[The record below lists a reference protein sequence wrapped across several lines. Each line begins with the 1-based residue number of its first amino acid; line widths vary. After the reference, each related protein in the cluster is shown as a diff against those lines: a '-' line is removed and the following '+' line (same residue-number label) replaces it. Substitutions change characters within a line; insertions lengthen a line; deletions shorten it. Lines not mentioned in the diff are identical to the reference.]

1 MERARARMVA
11 ISAVVWVAAIAV
23 SFTWDWIEAGR
34 TGKMFAETEARSA
47 FNKDLV
53 YRRWAA
59 GQGGVYVPPTDRTPP
74 NPYLAHIPDR
84 DVVTTDGK
92 RLTLMNPAYMTR
104 QVHELGREQ
113 YGARG
118 HITSLRPIRPGN
130 APDAWETKVLRTFEA
145 GAKEAVS
152 VEAMDGVP
160 FLRLMRPLV
169 VEAGCLKCHASQGYR
184 QGDIRGGISV
194 SIQYGPYLAAIGKE
208 RFQSLTAHLL
218 IGILGLAGVWAGNV
232 SLRRSERMLRERE
245 ELFRSQF
252 EQHAAVKLIV
262 DPDTGG
268 IVDANPAAA
277 RFYGWPRERLRRMKI
292 GEINTLPPE
301 ELAEKLRE
309 VGSGAGGRY
318 EFRHRRADGSVRDV
332 EVYSTRIQA
341 KGRGYLHSIVHDV
354 TDRKR
359 GEEERKRLESELAQS
374 EKMESIGRLAGGVAH
389 DFNNMLMVIL
399 AHSEMAIG
407 KIGTEESVRE
417 DLVEI
422 RNAAERSAV
431 LTRQMLAF
439 ARKQAVAPV
448 VLDLNATVEGM
459 FAMLRRLMGEP
470 VVLDLNATVEGMFA
484 MLRRLMGEEIDVV
497 WLPQAGLWP
506 VKMDPGQIDQILAN
520 LCANARDAIAGVGK
534 VTIRTENAS
543 LDGAFCARH
552 PGSVPGEYVVL
563 SVGDDGSG
571 MDKEILERLFEPF
584 FTTKEVGRGTGLGL
598 ATVYGIVRQNNG
610 VIEVDSEPG
619 DGTVF
624 RIYLPRH
631 AGEVAKSGAGS
642 PAEIPMGHG
651 ETILLVEDERAILEL
666 GKSLLE
672 ILGYSVRSAGTPAEA
687 IAIIEGSAERFDL
700 LLTDVVMPGMS
711 GKELAD
717 RLQEARPGMK
727 CLYMSGYTADV
738 IAKRGIL
745 DEQVAFIQKPFR
757 MRDLA
762 MKLRKVLDS

>member
-1 MERARARMVA
+1 MEDAASRVERARTRIVA
-11 ISAVVWVAAIAV
+11 ISAVVWVVAIAV

-34 TGKMFAETEARSA
+34 TGKLFAETEARSA

-59 GQGGVYVPPTDRTPP
+59 RQGGVYVPPTDHTPP

-84 DVVTTDGK
+84 DIVTSGGK
-92 RLTLMNPAYMTR
+92 RLTLVNPAYMTR

-118 HITSLRPIRPGN
+118 HITSLRPIRPEN
-130 APDAWETKVLRTFEA
+130 EADAWETKMLHAFDA
-145 GAKEAVS
+145 GVKEAIS
-152 VEAMDGVP
+152 IESMDGKP

-169 VEAGCLKCHASQGYR
+169 VEAGCLKCHAAQGYKE
-184 QGDIRGGISV
+184 GDIRGGISV
-194 SIQYGPYLAAIGKE
+194 SVAYAPYLEAIGKE

-268 IVDANPAAA
+268 IVDANSAAA
-277 RFYGWPRERLRRMKI
+277 RFYGWTREQLRRMKI

-301 ELAEKLRE
+301 ELAEKIGE
-309 VGSGAGGRY
+309 VVSGAGGRF
-318 EFRHRRADGSVRDV
+318 EFRHRRADGSLRDV
-332 EVYSTRIQA
+332 EVYSTKIQA

-354 TDRKR
+354 TERKR
-359 GEEERKRLESELAQS
+359 GEEDRKRLESELAQS

-399 AHSEMAIG
+399 AHSEMAIE
-407 KIGTEESVRE
+407 KIDPADSVHA

-459 FAMLRRLMGEP
+459 Y
-470 VVLDLNATVEGMFA
+470 A
-484 MLRRLMGEEIDVV
+484 MLRRLMGEEIDVA
-497 WLPQAGLWP
+497 WHPQAELWP

-534 VTIRTENAS
+534 VTLRTENAS
-543 LDGAFCARH
+543 LDDAWCARH
-552 PGSVPGEYVVL
+552 PGCLPGEYVVL
-563 SVGDDGSG
+563 GVEDDGSG
-571 MDKEILERLFEPF
+571 MRKETLERLFEPF
-584 FTTKEVGRGTGLGL
+584 FTTKEAGQGTGLGL
-598 ATVYGIVRQNNG
+598 STVYGIVRQNNG

-619 DGTVF
+619 KGTVF

-631 AGEVAKSGAGS
+631 YGEVTKSVAGR
-642 PAEIPMGHG
+642 PAVIPMGHG

-666 GKSLLE
+666 GRSLLE
-672 ILGYSVRSAGTPAEA
+672 ILGYSVLAAGTPAEA
-687 IAIIEGSAERFDL
+687 IAAVEGHAERIDL
-700 LLTDVVMPGMS
+700 LLTDVVMPGMN

-717 RLQEARPGMK
+717 RLCKVRPGMK

-745 DEQVAFIQKPFR
+745 DEQVEFIQKPFL

-762 MKLRKVLDS
+762 SKLRKVLDS